1 VKLGHVQR
9 GGTPGVFDRLLA
21 TRMGAAATECISRK
35 EFGVLVGLIQ
45 GEIATTP
52 LANIVGKRKKLDPH
66 LLQLAGVLAK

>member
-1 VKLGHVQR
+1 
-9 GGTPGVFDRLLA
+9 
-21 TRMGAAATECISRK
+21 MGAAATECISRK